1 MIDKVPESMLYYKYK
16 FTNLRINGD
25 GRMEKYIQLS
35 KQNMLLNETHFSEY
49 ACKSEQGIRF
59 IKEEEDIRPMFFRD
73 IDRIIH
79 SLAYTRYIDKTQ
91 VYSFIQND
99 HITHRVLHVQ
109 LVSKIARTIG
119 RSLRLN
125 EDLIEAIALAHDV
138 GHTPFGHVGENCLN
152 EICEKENIGYFCHN
166 AQGVRV
172 LKDLEKSN
180 ISVQT
185 LDGILAHNGEI
196 LLNKYEY
203 NPSKTKEQFLD
214 ELQSIYTI
222 KAYSKKII
230 PMTLEGCV
238 VRISDI
244 IAYIGRDIEDA
255 IKVGSVKRQDI
266 PEQITK
272 VLGSNNTKIVN
283 TLILDVIKNSIDK
296 NYLTFTPEVFNA
308 LIELK
313 KWNYKYIYNSK
324 EATKNNQDIKEKMAK
339 LYEIYVKDIKSKQYL
354 NQTRSTDLILKEFIE
369 KQDKHYIENTDARR
383 IALDYISGQTD
394 NFFMKEFE
402 QRVGY

>member
-1 MIDKVPESMLYYKYK
+1 MAFIKGE
-16 FTNLRINGD
+16 IN
-25 GRMEKYIQLS
+25 MTKNIELAK
-35 KQNMLLNETHFSEY
+35 KNMLLKEINFSEY
-49 ACKSEQGIRF
+49 ACKSTQAIRF
-59 IKEEEDIRPMFFRD
+59 VKENDEDIRPIFFRD

-125 EDLIEAIALAHDV
+125 EDLIEAIALGHDV

-152 EICEKENIGYFCHN
+152 EICEKENMGYFWHN
-166 AQGVRV
+166 AQGVRL

-180 ISVQT
+180 ISVQV

-203 NPSKTKEQFLD
+203 NPNKTKEQFLQ
-214 ELQSIYTI
+214 ELESVYTV
-222 KAYSKKII
+222 KNYSKKII

-255 IKVGSVKRQDI
+255 IKVGSIKREDL
-266 PEQITK
+266 PKEITD
-272 VLGSNNTKIVN
+272 VLGDNNTKIVN
-283 TLILDVIKNSIDK
+283 TLILDVIENSIDK
-296 NYLTFTPEVFNA
+296 NYLTFSSNVFNA

-313 KWNYKYIYNSK
+313 KWNYKYIYDSK
-324 EATKNNQDIKEKMAK
+324 EATEHNKKIRENMAK
-339 LYEIYVKDIKSKQYL
+339 LYNIYVEDIKKYL
-354 NQTRSTDLILKEFIE
+354 SGSRETDIILKEFIE
-369 KQDKHYIENTDARR
+369 KQGEEYLQKNKPGK
-383 IALDYISGQTD
+383 IAIDYISGQTD
-394 NFFMKEFE
+394 NFFMKE
-402 QRVGY
+402 VGKRIATLS